1 MASSIPGAPLLSAAR
16 ARTAFLSS
24 YSATASS
31 QCRQFSLATQRNG
44 AQRGAPQIA
53 SVRQPA
59 QPSMKTRRGDVG
71 RAELPQDLGLLP
83 GTFVRPLW
91 KDLPSIFHHP
101 RERMHLEWLWV
112 KTTFQNVL
120 GLVVYC
126 KTEGRNLPLRLK
138 ERRLVARDLHKKM
151 YSAFAEGNVGALRKI
166 CCTGL
171 ASNLS
176 NRIAARPRNQKVT
189 WNLDKYIRGPST
201 YFTGIRILADRATAL
216 PELRDSGVRQVVVRV
231 TTRQST
237 SKSQRN
243 ASKDQNPADTKHS
256 DITEYIVLQ
265 KLRYLG
271 EDEPWRIWGY
281 TKATTMDDL
290 SSPHFAMGLS
300 PMDRMEAIKAEM
312 GFNKK

>member
-1 MASSIPGAPLLSAAR
+1 MASTIPGAPMLSAAR

-44 AQRGAPQIA
+44 AQRGVPQAA
-53 SVRQPA
+53 SIRQPA
-59 QPSMKTRRGDVG
+59 QPSMKTRREGVS

-91 KDLPSIFHHP
+91 RDLPSIFHHP

-112 KTTFQNVL
+112 KTAFQNFMGV
-120 GLVVYC
+120 VVYS
-126 KTEGRNLPLRLK
+126 KTEGRSLPLRLK
-138 ERRLVARDLHKKM
+138 ERRQVARDLHKKM
-151 YSAFAEGNVGALRKI
+151 YTAFAEGNVSVLRKI

-171 ASNLS
+171 ANNLS
-176 NRIAARPRNQKVT
+176 NRIAARPRSQTIT

-201 YFTGIRILADRATAL
+201 YFTGIRILADRATKL
-216 PELRDSGVRQVVVRV
+216 PEIRDSGVRQVVVRI

-237 SKSQRN
+237 SKSQRH
-243 ASKDQNPADTKHS
+243 ATKDQNPVETKQS
-256 DITEYIVLQ
+256 GITEYIVLQ

-281 TKATTMDDL
+281 AKATTMDDL

-300 PMDRMEAIKAEM
+300 PLDRMEAIKAEM
-312 GFNKK
+312 GVKK